1 MLIISLP
8 LIPAETNHRLQI
20 FHENLKTAEKLQ
32 SLDRGSAEYGVTK
45 FSDLT
50 GACTCVFAPF
60 QMMISNFRIACLH
73 RLPSTNILSFC
84 FFTFFF
90 LEEEFRST
98 YLNPLLSQW
107 TLHKPMK
114 PATPAKDPAPDSW
127 DWRDHGAVSPVK
139 NQVLAIGAKTGTLNS
154 MSHILL
160 ILLMCVCF
168 SGRVC
173 VGLAGHFQLQAT
185 LRASGF

>member
-1 MLIISLP
+1 MLIISLL
-8 LIPAETNHRLQI
+8 LIPAETNRRLQI

-32 SLDRGSAEYGVTK
+32 SLDQGSAEYGVTK

-50 GACTCVFAPF
+50 GACASVLAPF
-60 QMMISNFRIACLH
+60 PSFHC

-84 FFTFFF
+84 FLTFSF

-139 NQVLAIGAKTGTLNS
+139 NQVSAIGAKAGTLNS

-160 ILLMCVCF
+160 ILLMCVCVCL

-185 LRASGF
+185 LRVSGF